1 MRELWYSPVYGYCGI
16 HIINRTTTLL
26 RRLLLLLLLLL
37 LLIGTTPTTIA
48 SNTISTIDS
57 QSVSSGRVM
66 TMVYSGT
73 EPID

>member
-1 MRELWYSPVYGYCGI
+1 MRELWYIPVYGYCGI

-26 RRLLLLLLLLL
+26 RRLLLLLLL
-37 LLIGTTPTTIA
+37 IGTTPTTIA
-48 SNTISTIDS
+48 SNTTSTIDS
-57 QSVSSGRVM
+57 QSASSGRVM